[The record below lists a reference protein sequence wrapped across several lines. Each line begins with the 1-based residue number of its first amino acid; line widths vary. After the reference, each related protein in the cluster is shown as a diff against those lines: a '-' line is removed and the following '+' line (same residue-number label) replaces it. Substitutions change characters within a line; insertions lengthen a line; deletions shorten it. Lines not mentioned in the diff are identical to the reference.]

1 MALRRMRAVTTDG
14 VMMVT
19 PFSREEAS
27 LIGRHHNAVKA
38 FINEGDEEALLPF
51 RKVTVGGRR
60 LPKPTPTNWRTSR
73 ATANSTT
80 RTSTTSR
87 PEPAGQSDTRSPE
100 RR

>member
-60 LPKPTPTNWRTSR
+60 LQTDPDELENLARDGQLDYE
-73 ATANSTT
+73 NIYD
-80 RTSTTSR
+80 
-87 PEPAGQSDTRSPE
+87 EPS
-100 RR
+100 